1 MWSKSVCHT
10 GNWVLHPTIDLK
22 KRFYLSQSC
31 KKKHA
36 IFTQKGHVLHEMN
49 PDFSC
54 CEETVLTT
62 ESSCMSAT
70 VTMSYFPNFNQ
81 FLEFL

>member
-1 MWSKSVCHT
+1 MCSKSVCHT

-22 KRFYLSQSC
+22 KRFYSSQS
-31 KKKHA
+31 KH
-36 IFTQKGHVLHEMN
+36 FTQRGHVVREMN

-62 ESSCMSAT
+62 EPSFMSAT
-70 VTMSYFPNFNQ
+70 VTMSYFTNFNQ
-81 FLEFL
+81 FSEFL